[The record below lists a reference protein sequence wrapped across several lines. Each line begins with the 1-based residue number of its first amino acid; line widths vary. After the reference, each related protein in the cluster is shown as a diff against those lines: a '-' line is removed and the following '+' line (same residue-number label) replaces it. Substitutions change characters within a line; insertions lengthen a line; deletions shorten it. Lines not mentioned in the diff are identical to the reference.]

1 MGKDSNISQKEVL
14 KTEKFNLYCKCD
26 VKINK
31 KMVQIVHNL
40 HNAWYILRREFI

>member
-14 KTEKFNLYCKCD
+14 KTENFNLYCKCD
-26 VKINK
+26 KINK
-31 KMVQIVHNL
+31 NMVRIVHNL